1 MEFSEKRQYERIQL
15 TLPVN
20 GRCLGTGEKT
30 HPFEGETKNVCFK
43 GLCIKINSFNGFEAG
58 QKVKFSTRLYQGD
71 FLIKGE
77 GNVCWIHPLSNPDWP
92 ISMGVIVTRMQRY
105 GLWLERIEDKI
116 IQMS

>member
-1 MEFSEKRQYERIQL
+1 MEFPEKRRYERVHL

-20 GRCLGTGEKT
+20 GQCLGTGANN
-30 HPFEGETKNVCFK
+30 HPFEGETKDVSFE
-43 GLCIKINSFNGFEAG
+43 GLCIKINRPNGFEAG
-58 QKVKFSTRLYQGD
+58 QKVNFSTRLYQGD

-77 GNVCWIHPLSNPDWP
+77 GNVCWIHSLSSPDWP

-105 GLWLERIEDKI
+105 SLWLERIEDKI